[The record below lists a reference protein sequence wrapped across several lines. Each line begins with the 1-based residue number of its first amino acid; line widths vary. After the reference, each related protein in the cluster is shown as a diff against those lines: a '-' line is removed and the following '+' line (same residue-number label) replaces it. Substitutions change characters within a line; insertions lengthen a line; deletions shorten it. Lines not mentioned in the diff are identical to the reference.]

1 MEPKQ
6 VDVESLNQKAN
17 DLAKDSTPE
26 HAAVVKEPMSNVNKR
41 WDNLLE
47 GLGDREVRIV
57 YLAKDFQSVQQ
68 QKIYPTFHFGK
79 LK

>member
-1 MEPKQ
+1 MTGTTSGEGTAYP
-6 VDVESLNQKAN
+6 SGA
-17 DLAKDSTPE
+17 PE
-26 HAAVVKEPMSNVNKR
+26 FIPGSWEPMSNVNKR

-57 YLAKDFQSVQQ
+57 YLVKYFQSVQQ
-68 QKIYPTFHFGK
+68 QKLYPSFHFGK